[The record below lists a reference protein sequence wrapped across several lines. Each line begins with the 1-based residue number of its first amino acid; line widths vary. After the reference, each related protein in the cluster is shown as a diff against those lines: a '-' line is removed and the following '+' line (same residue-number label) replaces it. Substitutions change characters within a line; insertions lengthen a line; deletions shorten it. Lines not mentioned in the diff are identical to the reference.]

1 MFELETLDSKSW
13 KEFLSSPKAVL
24 IISKI
29 GCISCDVWTQ
39 ELSDWLGSENPSTDV
54 RFGKILLDAP
64 RLTEFKIENR
74 WIQNISILPHNSIF
88 IDGKQVCQW
97 PGKGIEKLQNYL
109 DSSNISL

>member
-1 MFELETLDSKSW
+1 MVELETLDSNSW

-24 IISKI
+24 IISKT
-29 GCISCDVWTQ
+29 GCISCDAWTL
-39 ELSDWLGSENPSTDV
+39 ELSDWLGSDNPSTEV

-64 RLTEFKIENR
+64 RLTEFKIENQ

-97 PGKGIEKLQNYL
+97 PGKGIKKLQNYL